1 MKVNLFDFDLPEK
14 YIAKTQLK
22 NRSDAKLLLVPEFI
36 NKSVADLPDI
46 LPRNSLII
54 FNNTRVI
61 PARLFGVFKQ
71 TQFEVML
78 HKNISI
84 DSWFAFIKNSKKLK
98 TGDVLNFNN
107 NLTGTIINKNNESG
121 CEIKF
126 NYTGH
131 KFFEILLKI
140 GELPLPPYLKRKPTK
155 EDLENYQTIYA
166 KIDGAVA
173 APTAGLHFTKELLV
187 KVKEKGIEMAEITLH
202 VGAGTFLPVKSDDT
216 DNHKMHSEYIIIDE
230 NTATKINKAKKEEKK
245 IIAVGTTVLRALE
258 SSINNNGYILP
269 CSKETDIFITPP
281 YKFKSVDYLMTNFH
295 LPKSTLFMLVSAF
308 AGLETMKKAYEFA
321 KQNNYRFYSY
331 GDSSLLK
338 RKDD

>member
-1 MKVNLFDFDLPEK
+1 MKVDLFDFDLPEK

-22 NRSDAKLLLVPEFI
+22 NRSDAKLLLVPELI

-46 LPRNSLII
+46 LPKNSLII

-61 PARLFGVFKQ
+61 PARLFGTFKDKK
-71 TQFEVML
+71 FEVML

-84 DSWFAFIKNSKKLK
+84 DTWLAFIKNSKKLK

-131 KFFEILLKI
+131 KFFETLQKI

-166 KIDGAVA
+166 KIDGAIA
-173 APTAGLHFTKELLV
+173 APTAGLHFTKELLT
-187 KVKEKGIEMAEITLH
+187 KLKEKGIETAEITLH

-230 NTATKINKAKKEEKK
+230 NTATKINKAKKDGKK

>member
-1 MKVNLFDFDLPEK
+1 MKIDLFDFDLPEK

-22 NRSDAKLLLVPEFI
+22 NRSDAKLLLVPELI
-36 NKSVADLPDI
+36 NKKVSDLPDI
-46 LPRNSLII
+46 LPKNSLII
-54 FNNTRVI
+54 FNNTKVI
-61 PARLFGVFKQ
+61 PARLFGTIKEKK
-71 TQFEVML
+71 FEVML

-84 DSWFAFIKNSKKLK
+84 DVWFAFIKNSKKLK
-98 TGDVLNFNN
+98 IGDTLNFNN
-107 NLTGTIINKNNESG
+107 KLTGTIINKNNESG

-126 NYTGH
+126 NNNRQ
-131 KFFEILLKI
+131 KFFEILLEI
-140 GELPLPPYLKRKPTK
+140 GELPLPPYLRRKPTK
-155 EDLENYQTIYA
+155 KDLENYQTVYA

-173 APTAGLHFTKELLV
+173 APTAGLHFTEKLL
-187 KVKEKGIEMAEITLH
+187 KQLKDKGIDTAEITLH

-216 DNHKMHSEYIIIDE
+216 ENHKMHSEYIIINE
-230 NTATKINKAKKEEKK
+230 NTANKINQAKKNGKI

-258 SSINNNGYILP
+258 SSIDSNGYILP

-308 AGLETMKKAYEFA
+308 SGLETMKTAYEFA

-338 RKDD
+338 RKDN

>member
-1 MKVNLFDFDLPEK
+1 MKVDLFDFDLPEK

-22 NRSDAKLLLVPEFI
+22 NRSDAKLLLVPELI
-36 NKSVADLPDI
+36 NKTVTDLPDI
-46 LPRNSLII
+46 LPKNSLII

-61 PARLFGVFKQ
+61 PARLFGIFKEKE
-71 TQFEVML
+71 FEVML

-84 DSWFAFIKNSKKLK
+84 DTWLAFIKNSKKLK
-98 TGDVLNFNN
+98 ISDTLYFSNK
-107 NLTGTIINKNNESG
+107 LTGTIINKSNENG

-126 NYTGH
+126 NH
-131 KFFEILLKI
+131 SRQNFFEILLEI
-140 GELPLPPYLKRKPTK
+140 GKLPLPPYLKREPTK
-155 EDLENYQTIYA
+155 EDLKNYQTVYA

-173 APTAGLHFTKELLV
+173 APTAGLHFTEALL
-187 KVKEKGIEMAEITLH
+187 KQIKDKGIDTTEITLH

-216 DNHKMHSEYIIIDE
+216 ENHKMHSEYIIINE
-230 NTATKINKAKKEEKK
+230 NTANKINQAKKDGKT
-245 IIAVGTTVLRALE
+245 IIAVGTTVLRTLE
-258 SSINNNGYILP
+258 SSIDKNGYILP

-308 AGLETMKKAYEFA
+308 SGLETMKTAYKFA